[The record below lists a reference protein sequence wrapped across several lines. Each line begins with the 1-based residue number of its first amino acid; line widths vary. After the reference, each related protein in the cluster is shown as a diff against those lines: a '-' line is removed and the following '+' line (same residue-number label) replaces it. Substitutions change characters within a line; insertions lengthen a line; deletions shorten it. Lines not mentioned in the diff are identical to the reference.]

1 MQGAYPD
8 DFMAELGP
16 LALGSRLR
24 RLADRLYRDASA
36 ALEADGR
43 AIAPNHVP
51 VLACLARFGEQRVT
65 DLTRRLGVSQP
76 GVTRMVMALSALG
89 LVGVEKAAGD
99 QRQSLVRLTSE
110 GERQVAEMQ
119 AGNWPKVAVAAGAL
133 FKDASGDLMQQ
144 LAHVEAALDE
154 RSLAARIAED
164 RPA

>member
-1 MQGAYPD
+1 
-8 DFMAELGP
+8 
-16 LALGSRLR
+16 
-24 RLADRLYRDASA
+24 
-36 ALEADGR
+36 
-43 AIAPNHVP
+43 VP

-76 GVTRMVMALSALG
+76 GVTRMVMALLALG
-89 LVGVEKAAGD
+89 LVVVEKAAGD
-99 QRQSLVRLTSE
+99 QRQSLVKLTSE